1 MFNQEMTVRAS
12 VADEKSGGD
21 ESAEREESDQDLV
34 AGLERLPRD
43 GGAYARDPRR
53 EKACANLHHREHGR
67 APVGRVRAHQT
78 IPCPRTSHGEIH
90 NPKITM
96 EVQAKAKWVRTSP
109 RKVRLVARTL
119 RDLPVSEALVACSF
133 MPKAAARD
141 VAKVIRSA
149 QANAEN
155 NFNLVKDDLVI
166 KDIRVEPGPMLKRG
180 QPRAMG
186 RLFSIFKRTS
196 HITAI
201 VEDRPGVVKRRSAAL
216 PRAPQPAASRPT
228 PAAAAAARAAAA
240 LEPATTE
247 SDETVAPAR
256 PKKPKAQPT
265 PSASKAPAEG

>member
-1 MFNQEMTVRAS
+1 
-12 VADEKSGGD
+12 
-21 ESAEREESDQDLV
+21 
-34 AGLERLPRD
+34 
-43 GGAYARDPRR
+43 
-53 EKACANLHHREHGR
+53 
-67 APVGRVRAHQT
+67 
-78 IPCPRTSHGEIH
+78 
-90 NPKITM
+90 M

-119 RDLPVSEALVACSF
+119 RNLPVSEALVACSF

-201 VEDRPGVVKRRSAAL
+201 VEDRPGVVKRRTAAL
-216 PRAPQPAASRPT
+216 PRAPQPTSRPAPT
-228 PAAAAAARAAAA
+228 PAARAAAA
-240 LEPATTE
+240 VQPATTE
-247 SDETVAPAR
+247 SDEPVAPAR
-256 PKKPKAQPT
+256 PKKAKAESKAP
-265 PSASKAPAEG
+265 ASKAPAEGKKTEAKKTQAKTKGDEKKDTKEKKGK

>member
-1 MFNQEMTVRAS
+1 
-12 VADEKSGGD
+12 
-21 ESAEREESDQDLV
+21 
-34 AGLERLPRD
+34 
-43 GGAYARDPRR
+43 
-53 EKACANLHHREHGR
+53 
-67 APVGRVRAHQT
+67 
-78 IPCPRTSHGEIH
+78 
-90 NPKITM
+90 M

-119 RDLPVSEALVACSF
+119 RNLPVSEALVACSF

-201 VEDRPGVVKRRSAAL
+201 VEDRPGVVKRRAAL
-216 PRAPQPAASRPT
+216 PRAPQPGASRPT

-247 SDETVAPAR
+247 SDERVAPAR
-256 PKKPKAQPT
+256 PKK
-265 PSASKAPAEG
+265 ASAPARPAASNAAVEGKKTEAKKTQAKKKDGGKKDTKEKKSK

>member
-1 MFNQEMTVRAS
+1 
-12 VADEKSGGD
+12 
-21 ESAEREESDQDLV
+21 
-34 AGLERLPRD
+34 
-43 GGAYARDPRR
+43 
-53 EKACANLHHREHGR
+53 
-67 APVGRVRAHQT
+67 
-78 IPCPRTSHGEIH
+78 
-90 NPKITM
+90 M

-119 RDLPVSEALVACSF
+119 RNLPVSEALVACSF
-133 MPKAAARD
+133 MPKSAARD

-201 VEDRPGVVKRRSAAL
+201 VEDRPGAVRRRTAAL
-216 PRAPQPAASRPT
+216 PRAPQPAARPSPT
-228 PAAAAAARAAAA
+228 AGATAAARAAAA
-240 LEPATTE
+240 LEPATSE
-247 SDETVAPAR
+247 SDEREAPK
-256 PKKPKAQPT
+256 PKRGKAEPKAQAS
-265 PSASKAPAEG
+265 SAGEPGKKTEAKKADKSPQAKTTTARAEGKNKDQDKNKKQDKKGK